1 MIKIKGQISDM
12 ALCIMDENEKISNM
26 AKLFFT
32 ELSRKGNKLY
42 NVMPDI
48 VSRLSDPANE
58 IEEDKFKEIMK
69 YIIGLIDKDKHS
81 ESLVESYAIDSML
94 QQ

>member
-1 MIKIKGQISDM
+1 
-12 ALCIMDENEKISNM
+12 
-26 AKLFFT
+26 
-32 ELSRKGNKLY
+32 
-42 NVMPDI
+42 MPDI

-81 ESLVESYAIDSML
+81 ESLVRKTKPFHKAFSFS
-94 QQ
+94 

>member
-1 MIKIKGQISDM
+1 
-12 ALCIMDENEKISNM
+12 
-26 AKLFFT
+26 
-32 ELSRKGNKLY
+32 
-42 NVMPDI
+42 MPDI

-81 ESLVESYAIDSML
+81 ESLVRKTKPLHKAYLYIYILIMKPFRKAFPQSLFKMPFHFSDLISR
-94 QQ
+94 

>member
-1 MIKIKGQISDM
+1 
-12 ALCIMDENEKISNM
+12 
-26 AKLFFT
+26 
-32 ELSRKGNKLY
+32 
-42 NVMPDI
+42 MPDI

-81 ESLVESYAIDSML
+81 ESLVGYFFLIKPFCLSTG
-94 QQ
+94 

>member
-1 MIKIKGQISDM
+1 
-12 ALCIMDENEKISNM
+12 
-26 AKLFFT
+26 
-32 ELSRKGNKLY
+32 
-42 NVMPDI
+42 MPDI

-81 ESLVESYAIDSML
+81 ESLVSWFF
-94 QQ
+94 

>member
-1 MIKIKGQISDM
+1 
-12 ALCIMDENEKISNM
+12 
-26 AKLFFT
+26 
-32 ELSRKGNKLY
+32 
-42 NVMPDI
+42 MPDI

-81 ESLVESYAIDSML
+81 ESLVSLIILNSKYHSEFYQFFQKL
-94 QQ
+94 L

>member
-1 MIKIKGQISDM
+1 
-12 ALCIMDENEKISNM
+12 
-26 AKLFFT
+26 
-32 ELSRKGNKLY
+32 
-42 NVMPDI
+42 MPDI

-81 ESLVESYAIDSML
+81 ESLVSFLFFIELDLFVSL
-94 QQ
+94 LGK

>member
-1 MIKIKGQISDM
+1 
-12 ALCIMDENEKISNM
+12 
-26 AKLFFT
+26 
-32 ELSRKGNKLY
+32 
-42 NVMPDI
+42 MPDI

-81 ESLVESYAIDSML
+81 ESLVSYFFFKSNLFVRDHPFKMSACVREGGVSPCADGQKFTVHKDRKSPS
-94 QQ
+94 

>member
-1 MIKIKGQISDM
+1 M
-12 ALCIMDENEKISNM
+12 
-26 AKLFFT
+26 
-32 ELSRKGNKLY
+32 Y

-81 ESLVESYAIDSML
+81 ESLVSFQKKSNL
-94 QQ
+94 FVSLLGK

>member
-1 MIKIKGQISDM
+1 
-12 ALCIMDENEKISNM
+12 
-26 AKLFFT
+26 
-32 ELSRKGNKLY
+32 
-42 NVMPDI
+42 MPDI

-81 ESLVESYAIDSML
+81 ESLVSFLLFNTEFEIL
-94 QQ
+94 

>member
-1 MIKIKGQISDM
+1 MIFFFPLFEKNNIKNKLIFKQTFFPIS
-12 ALCIMDENEKISNM
+12 
-26 AKLFFT
+26 
-32 ELSRKGNKLY
+32 GNKLY

-81 ESLVESYAIDSML
+81 ESLVSEKSNLCYY
-94 QQ
+94 